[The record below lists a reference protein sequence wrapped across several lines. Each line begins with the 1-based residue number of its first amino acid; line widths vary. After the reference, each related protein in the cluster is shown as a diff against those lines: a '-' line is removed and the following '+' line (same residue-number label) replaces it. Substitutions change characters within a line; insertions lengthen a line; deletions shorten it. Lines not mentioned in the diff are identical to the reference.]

1 MFNGL
6 LRKNMVH
13 GAGSRLMRVFAILKL
28 QMWQWQ
34 AAISG
39 GAQTVNFA

>member
-6 LRKNMVH
+6 LQKNMVH
-13 GAGSRLMRVFAILKL
+13 GAGSRLMRMFAILKP

-39 GAQTVNFA
+39 IVQTVNFA